1 MHNADFKTILYKLD
15 QFQPFEIVFK
25 HMYSTIGSV
34 LTINIIRLLNHCK
47 KKKLRKLNSLKQ
59 PASTDFFIFSTCCIQ
74 FIEQKFKKTQKSPT
88 KISCEN

>member
-47 KKKLRKLNSLKQ
+47 KKKKLRKLNSLKQ

-74 FIEQKFKKTQKSPT
+74 FIEQ
-88 KISCEN
+88 I